1 MKEEQTAPANLRSLT
16 TRLDNLAR
24 QSARPIRRVQRT
36 VANTVVGQML
46 PPGVMKGGAAM
57 SVRVG
62 EASSRFTTDL
72 DAARPADL
80 ELDDYLDE
88 FTRRLEAGWGG
99 FTGTLEP
106 LPPARPDGV
115 PEQYVMQPFKIR
127 LLYLGRHWLTVPF
140 ELGHD
145 EVGSTNQHELRIAHD
160 IVSLFEA
167 VGLDEP
173 QPIPL
178 LTVEHQIAQKLHA
191 CTAVSPRTGGN
202 DRAHDLVDL
211 QILEQEES
219 IDKPAL
225 AAIANRLFRVR
236 DAQPW
241 PPVVVA
247 HPSWPTI
254 YAEAADG
261 LDVRSGIEEAVE
273 WATILS
279 PRSPPSDPRFRA

>member
-1 MKEEQTAPANLRSLT
+1 
-16 TRLDNLAR
+16 
-24 QSARPIRRVQRT
+24 
-36 VANTVVGQML
+36 
-46 PPGVMKGGAAM
+46 M

-80 ELDDYLDE
+80 TLDDYLDE
-88 FTRRLEAGWGG
+88 FGRRLDGGWGG
-99 FTGTLEP
+99 FTGNLEQ
-106 LPPARPDGV
+106 LPPAEPEGV

-145 EVGSTNQHELRIAHD
+145 EIGSTKQPELRIAHD

-167 VGLDEP
+167 IGLDEP

-178 LTVEHQIAQKLHA
+178 LTTAHQIAQKLHA
-191 CTAVSPRTGGN
+191 CTMINARTGDN

-211 QILEQEES
+211 QILEHEES
-219 IDKPAL
+219 IDRPAL
-225 AAIANRLFRVR
+225 AAIAARLFRVR
-236 DAQPW
+236 DAQTW

-254 YAEAADG
+254 YAEAANG
-261 LDVRSGIEEAVE
+261 LDVLSDVEEAVD
-273 WATILS
+273 WANNFVASL
-279 PRSPPSDPRFRA
+279 AAE

>member
-1 MKEEQTAPANLRSLT
+1 MTEPHTAPTNLRSLT

-46 PPGVMKGGAAM
+46 PSGVMKGGAAM

-62 EASSRFTTDL
+62 EAASRFTTDL
-72 DAARPADL
+72 DAARHTDL
-80 ELDDYLDE
+80 TLNAYLDE
-88 FTRRLEAGWGG
+88 LARRLEAGWGG
-99 FTGTLEP
+99 FTGTLEQ
-106 LPPARPDGV
+106 LPPAEPEDV

-145 EVGSTNQHELRIAHD
+145 EIGNTKEHELRIALD
-160 IVSLFEA
+160 IVTLFESI
-167 VGLDEP
+167 GLPEP

-191 CTAVSPRTGGN
+191 CTSTHPRTGDN

-211 QILEQEES
+211 QILEHEEP
-219 IDKPAL
+219 IDKSTYSL
-225 AAIANRLFRVR
+225 TSMTLSRGRTT
-236 DAQPW
+236 
-241 PPVVVA
+241 
-247 HPSWPTI
+247 S
-254 YAEAADG
+254 
-261 LDVRSGIEEAVE
+261 
-273 WATILS
+273 S
-279 PRSPPSDPRFRA
+279 PR

>member
-1 MKEEQTAPANLRSLT
+1 MTEPHAAPTNLRSLT

-46 PPGVMKGGAAM
+46 PSGVMKGGAAM

-62 EASSRFTTDL
+62 EAASRFTTDL
-72 DAARPADL
+72 DAARHTDL
-80 ELDDYLDE
+80 TLDGYLDE
-88 FTRRLEAGWGG
+88 LARRLDDGWGG
-99 FTGTLEP
+99 FTGTLEQ
-106 LPPARPDGV
+106 LSPAVPEGV

-145 EVGSTNQHELRIAHD
+145 EIGNTKQHELRIAHD
-160 IVSLFEA
+160 IVMLFESI
-167 VGLDEP
+167 GLPEP

-191 CTAVSPRTGGN
+191 CTAAHPRTGDN

-211 QILEQEES
+211 QILEHEES
-219 IDKPAL
+219 IDKSAL
-225 AAIANRLFRVR
+225 AKIATRLFRVR
-236 DAQPW
+236 NAQTW
-241 PPVVVA
+241 PPVVVS

-261 LDVRSGIEEAVE
+261 LDVLPDVDDAVT
-273 WATILS
+273 WTNDFIVSLS
-279 PRSPPSDPRFRA
+279 TD